1 MEACVFDVVG
11 SMRRIIGVWQV
22 YAHSEPY
29 PLSMPTHTGDVVAV
43 VSSTL
48 PVFPSSR
55 VMPCVAVHA
64 DPPARAIQS
73 GSPGTSTREAP
84 AATMSW
90 TGSNDGSEADA
101 LAMGEVAGDAV
112 AGNEGALA
120 VGGVAGL
127 GPVSVGAAIG

>member
-11 SMRRIIGVWQV
+11 SMRRIIGVWQG
-22 YAHSEPY
+22 YADGEPY
-29 PLSMPTHTGDVVAV
+29 PLSMPTHTGDSVAI

-64 DPPARAIQS
+64 DPPARTIQS

-90 TGSNDGSEADA
+90 TGSNDGSETEA
-101 LAMGEVAGDAV
+101 LTMGEVADEGVAGDA
-112 AGNEGALA
+112 GALL

-127 GPVSVGAAIG
+127 GPVSVGAATG

>member
-29 PLSMPTHTGDVVAV
+29 PLSMPTHTGDSVAI

-48 PVFPSSR
+48 PVFASSR

-84 AATMSW
+84 AATIYL
-90 TGSNDGSEADA
+90 TGRHGGAR
-101 LAMGEVAGDAV
+101 
-112 AGNEGALA
+112 EGH
-120 VGGVAGL
+120 
-127 GPVSVGAAIG
+127 